1 MIVGDSEMNTEAAV
15 VTVYTKPACV
25 QCNAT
30 YRALDK
36 AGINY
41 KSVDVTV
48 SPEALEYVQDLGY
61 SQAPVVV
68 VNADDVN
75 HWSGFR
81 PDKIGQLA
89 AALKIEC
96 P

>member
-1 MIVGDSEMNTEAAV
+1 M

-36 AGINY
+36 KGISY
-41 KSVDVTV
+41 QSVDI
-48 SPEALEYVQDLGY
+48 SQNPEALERLKAMGY
-61 SQAPVVV
+61 MQAPVVV
-68 VNADDVN
+68 TDDD

-81 PDKIGQLA
+81 PDKIEDLA
-89 AALKIEC
+89 LDGALVGAEKS
-96 P
+96 